1 MSADVKKVDPKQV
14 KRLKFAGTAY
24 AVVLIV
30 VLLGLYAFGFFNLGN
45 KTHLF
50 WSVVILAGAIWNFVV
65 FNRMAAN
72 LTQRLQAEAQS

>member
-30 VLLGLYAFGFFNLGN
+30 VLLGLYALGFFNTFAALTGIYWVMYFRRQ
-45 KTHLF
+45 KDM
-50 WSVVILAGAIWNFVV
+50 SVKKGG
-65 FNRMAAN
+65 
-72 LTQRLQAEAQS
+72 EA